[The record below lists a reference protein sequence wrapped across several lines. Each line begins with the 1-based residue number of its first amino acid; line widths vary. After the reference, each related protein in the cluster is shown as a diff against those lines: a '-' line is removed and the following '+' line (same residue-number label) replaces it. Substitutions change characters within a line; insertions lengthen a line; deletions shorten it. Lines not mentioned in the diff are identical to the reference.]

1 MDCSPPGSFIHGIS
15 QARVLESV
23 AIAFSTMKCYS
34 VIKKNELL
42 IYVSRMNLINIML
55 DIVIN
60 ERSQMQKT
68 SYCTILSPFQYSC
81 LENSMDGGSW
91 KDAVHG
97 VAEDRT

>member
-1 MDCSPPGSFIHGIS
+1 MLMIVKTQAQPRRPSASSSTVDIHM
-15 QARVLESV
+15 
-23 AIAFSTMKCYS
+23 MKCYLP
-34 VIKKNELL
+34 VKKNELL